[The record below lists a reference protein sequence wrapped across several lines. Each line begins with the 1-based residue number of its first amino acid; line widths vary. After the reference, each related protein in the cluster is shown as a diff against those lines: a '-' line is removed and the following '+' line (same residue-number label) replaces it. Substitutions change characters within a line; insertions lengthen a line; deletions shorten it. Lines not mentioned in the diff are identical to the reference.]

1 MKKFLTL
8 FLAVVMVFSLSIPAF
23 AEQSI
28 ESKNGSTNQ
37 IPVQIKTENTTEASV
52 YKVDVSWESLE
63 FTYVFGN
70 NGTWQPGSHS
80 YENEVTGTWKN
91 NKTTSTITVTN
102 HSNVGINF
110 TAAIADADAEDNDVT
125 ATLKT
130 TGAGA
135 AQVTGKLSRATEG
148 SEQNEAPTTT
158 ITVEISGAP
167 TDEAAE
173 AKTIANVTVTL
184 N

>member
-8 FLAVVMVFSLSIPAF
+8 FLAVVMLFSLSIPAF
-23 AEQSI
+23 ADQSI
-28 ESKNGSTNQ
+28 ESENGSTNA
-37 IPVQIKTENTTEASV
+37 IPVKIKTENTTEASV

-70 NGTWQPGSHS
+70 KGTWQPGSHS
-80 YENEVTGTWKN
+80 YANPVQGTWKN

-102 HSNVGINF
+102 HSNVGISF
-110 TAAIADADAEDNDVT
+110 TAAIVDANAQDNDVT

-135 AQVTGKLSRATEG
+135 PQVSGELTRAVEG
-148 SEQNEAPTTT
+148 SEQNVAPTTT

-167 TDEAAE
+167 TAEVAE